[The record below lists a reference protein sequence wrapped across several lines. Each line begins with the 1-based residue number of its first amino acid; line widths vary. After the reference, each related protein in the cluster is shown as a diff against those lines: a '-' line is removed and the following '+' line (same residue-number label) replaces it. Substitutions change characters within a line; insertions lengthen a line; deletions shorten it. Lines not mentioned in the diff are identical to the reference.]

1 MCKLGS
7 DTWKTSGD
15 RLKSNG
21 ACRMYLSKIICMIQY
36 KMEEIIK
43 IQIKTFWLQSL
54 ELDESIERSIFYGR
68 QLVRL
73 VYDTKNQYTVVNQN
87 ARIA

>member
-1 MCKLGS
+1 
-7 DTWKTSGD
+7 
-15 RLKSNG
+15 
-21 ACRMYLSKIICMIQY
+21 MIQY

>member
-1 MCKLGS
+1 
-7 DTWKTSGD
+7 
-15 RLKSNG
+15 
-21 ACRMYLSKIICMIQY
+21 MYLSKIICMIQY